1 MTSSQNNRICDTLSY
16 FALKK
21 GKRISSIL
29 TTVHP
34 YLILFIRFHFHRVF
48 KIGISLLLK
57 CKITCT
63 NFELFVHGALL
74 STALF
79 RYKHIETTGIVCIV
93 FKYLTRPKGLLA
105 YFSIKTTNLFD
116 PVFLTRQVCLE
127 GTGKS
132 LIRIIYIQLQKND
145 QRFLFRS
152 EICPPCIRSLHSAFP
167 TIM

>member
-1 MTSSQNNRICDTLSY
+1 M
-16 FALKK
+16 
-21 GKRISSIL
+21 
-29 TTVHP
+29 
-34 YLILFIRFHFHRVF
+34 F
-48 KIGISLLLK
+48 KIGISLLSVLYFMALLK

-116 PVFLTRQVCLE
+116 PVFLTR
-127 GTGKS
+127 
-132 LIRIIYIQLQKND
+132 
-145 QRFLFRS
+145 
-152 EICPPCIRSLHSAFP
+152 
-167 TIM
+167 

>member
-1 MTSSQNNRICDTLSY
+1 MCYELGFLFLKALHTFQAEWKLNMTSVFYRKMDCNICKEAY
-16 FALKK
+16 EF
-21 GKRISSIL
+21 GKL
-29 TTVHP
+29 TTRHRPKTTVSVPHWV
-34 YLILFIRFHFHRVF
+34 ILHKKSAKEF
-48 KIGISLLLK
+48 KIGISLLSVLYFMALLK

-116 PVFLTRQVCLE
+116 PVFLTR
-127 GTGKS
+127 
-132 LIRIIYIQLQKND
+132 
-145 QRFLFRS
+145 
-152 EICPPCIRSLHSAFP
+152 
-167 TIM
+167 

>member
-1 MTSSQNNRICDTLSY
+1 MLWTRLSVFKSTSYFPSWMKAKYDFCFLQKDGLQHLQRSVWIWKTDHMTSSQNNRICDTLSY
-16 FALKK
+16 FAQKK
-21 GKRISSIL
+21 CKRISSIL

-34 YLILFIRFHFHRVF
+34 YLILFIKFHFHRVF

-116 PVFLTRQVCLE
+116 PVFLTR
-127 GTGKS
+127 
-132 LIRIIYIQLQKND
+132 
-145 QRFLFRS
+145 
-152 EICPPCIRSLHSAFP
+152 
-167 TIM
+167 